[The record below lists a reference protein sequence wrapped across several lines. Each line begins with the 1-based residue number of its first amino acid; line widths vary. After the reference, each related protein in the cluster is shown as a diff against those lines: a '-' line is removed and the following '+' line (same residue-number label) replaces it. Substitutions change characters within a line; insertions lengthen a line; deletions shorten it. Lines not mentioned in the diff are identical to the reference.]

1 VTAYDLGLPIETERL
16 TIRALRPADGEDI
29 YQIYGDPEVS
39 RYLYTEPMDLEAGR
53 RYAAERTDPVVAKAG
68 DGVNL
73 AAELRETGRVV
84 ATLYVHLVS
93 TVHSH
98 GEVGYV
104 VSPAYAGRGLATE
117 GAREMLAIGFDRWN
131 LHRMIGR
138 CDARNAAS
146 AAVLRKLGMRE
157 EALFREN
164 EWVKGEWTDEQ
175 VFAILAE
182 DWRAAATAAAAPSAR
197 SS

>member
-1 VTAYDLGLPIETERL
+1 VTTYDLGLPIETERL
-16 TIRALRPADGEDI
+16 TIRALLPGDGDDI
-29 YQIYGDPEVS
+29 HAIYADPEVS
-39 RYLYTEPMDLEAGR
+39 RYLYTEPMDLEASR
-53 RYAAERTDPVVAKAG
+53 RYVAERGDPVVAKDG

-73 AAELRETGRVV
+73 AGQLRETGRVV
-84 ATLYVHLVS
+84 ATLFVHLAS
-93 TVHSH
+93 TTHSQ

-104 VSPAYAGRGLATE
+104 VSPVYAGRGLATE

-138 CDARNAAS
+138 LDARNVAS

-164 EWVKGEWTDEQ
+164 EWVKGEWTDER

-182 DWRAAATAAAAPSAR
+182 EWKSAR
-197 SS
+197 EPGG

>member
-1 VTAYDLGLPIETERL
+1 VTTYDLGLPIETERL
-16 TIRALRPADGEDI
+16 TIRALRPEDGDDI
-29 YQIYGDPEVS
+29 HAIYADPEVS
-39 RYLYTEPMDLEAGR
+39 RYLYSETMDLEAGR
-53 RYAAERTDPVVAKAG
+53 RYAAERGDPVIAKDG

-84 ATLYVHLVS
+84 ATLYLHLAS
-93 TVHSH
+93 AAHSQ

-104 VSPAYAGRGLATE
+104 VSPAYAGRGLASE
-117 GAREMLAIGFDRWN
+117 GAAAMLAIGFDVWG

-138 CDARNAAS
+138 CDVRNAAS

-175 VFAILAE
+175 VFAILAVE
-182 DWRAAATAAAAPSAR
+182 WRARTVR
-197 SS
+197 KE

>member
-16 TIRALRPADGEDI
+16 TIRALLPDDGADIHAI
-29 YQIYGDPEVS
+29 YADPEVS
-39 RYLYTEPMDLEAGR
+39 RYLYTEPMDLEASR
-53 RYAAERTDPVVAKAG
+53 RYAAERGDPVIAKDG

-73 AAELRETGRVV
+73 AGQLRETGRVV
-84 ATLYVHLVS
+84 ATLYVHLSS
-93 TVHSH
+93 TAHSQ

-104 VSPAYAGRGLATE
+104 VAPAYAGRGLATE

-131 LHRMIGR
+131 LHRMVGR
-138 CDARNAAS
+138 LDARNAAS

-164 EWVKGEWTDEQ
+164 EWVKGEWTDER
-175 VFAILAE
+175 VFAMLAE
-182 DWRAAATAAAAPSAR
+182 EWKSAR
-197 SS
+197 G

>member
-16 TIRALRPADGEDI
+16 TIRALRPDDGDDI
-29 YQIYGDPEVS
+29 AAIYGDPEVS
-39 RYLYTEPMDLEAGR
+39 RYLYTEPMDLEAGH
-53 RYAAERTDPVVAKAG
+53 RYAAERADPVVAKEG

-84 ATLYVHLVS
+84 ATLYVHLAS
-93 TVHSH
+93 ALHSQ
-98 GEVGYV
+98 GEIGYV

-117 GAREMLAIGFDRWN
+117 GAREMLAIGFDRWD

-146 AAVLRKLGMRE
+146 ATVLRKLGMRE
-157 EALFREN
+157 EASFREN

-175 VFAILAE
+175 VFAILADE
-182 DWRAAATAAAAPSAR
+182 WKSAR
-197 SS
+197 SAGG

>member
-1 VTAYDLGLPIETERL
+1 VTTYDLGLPIETEWL
-16 TIRALRPADGEDI
+16 TIRAVRPEDGDDI
-29 YQIYGDPEVS
+29 YAIYADPEVS
-39 RYLYTEPMDLEAGR
+39 RYLYTEPMDRAAGR
-53 RYAAERTDPVVAKAG
+53 RYAAERTEPVVVKEG

-73 AAELRETGRVV
+73 AAELRGVGRVV
-84 ATLYVHLVS
+84 ATMYVHLASV
-93 TVHSH
+93 VHSQ

-104 VSPAYAGRGLATE
+104 VSPEYAGRGLATE
-117 GAREMLAIGFDRWN
+117 GAAAMLAIGFDRWD

>member
-1 VTAYDLGLPIETERL
+1 VTTYDLGLPIETERL
-16 TIRALRPADGEDI
+16 TIRALLPGDGDDI
-29 YQIYGDPEVS
+29 HAIYADPEVS
-39 RYLYTEPMDLEAGR
+39 RYLYTEPMDLEASR
-53 RYAAERTDPVVAKAG
+53 RYVAERGDPVAKDG

-73 AAELRETGRVV
+73 AGQLRETGRVV
-84 ATLYVHLVS
+84 ATLFVHLAS
-93 TVHSH
+93 TTHSQ

-104 VSPAYAGRGLATE
+104 VSPVYAGRGLATE

-138 CDARNAAS
+138 LDARNVAS
-146 AAVLRKLGMRE
+146 AAVLRNLGMRE

-164 EWVKGEWTDEQ
+164 EWVKGEWTDER

-182 DWRAAATAAAAPSAR
+182 EWKSAR
-197 SS
+197 EPGG

>member
-1 VTAYDLGLPIETERL
+1 VTTYDLGLPIETEQL
-16 TIRALRPADGEDI
+16 TIRALRPEDGDDI
-29 YQIYGDPEVS
+29 HAIYLDPEVS
-39 RYLYTEPMDLEAGR
+39 RYLYTEPMDREAGH
-53 RYAAERTDPVVAKAG
+53 RYAAERGDPVIAKEG
-68 DGVNL
+68 DGINL
-73 AAELRETGRVV
+73 AGELRETGRVV
-84 ATLYVHLVS
+84 ATLYLHLAS
-93 TVHSH
+93 AVHSQ

-104 VSPAYAGRGLATE
+104 VSPAYAGRGLASE
-117 GAREMLAIGFDRWN
+117 GAAAMLAIGFDRWG

-157 EALFREN
+157 EARFREN

-182 DWRAAATAAAAPSAR
+182 DWKARAVR
-197 SS
+197 KV